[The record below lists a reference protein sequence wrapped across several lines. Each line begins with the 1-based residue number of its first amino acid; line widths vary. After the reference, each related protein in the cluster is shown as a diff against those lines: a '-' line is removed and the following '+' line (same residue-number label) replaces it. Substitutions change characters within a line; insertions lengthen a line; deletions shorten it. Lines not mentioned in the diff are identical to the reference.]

1 MPTTSSFFSTI
12 PMGASV
18 EVTEMCREYQLDKNP
33 LKANLSIGGY
43 YGEDGDIY
51 KFRVVT
57 KAERELIQS
66 PNHSY
71 LPPNGIPELNH
82 AVFKLAFGES
92 EEAWKHG
99 FCVQSI
105 GGTGPLRLGAEFLR
119 EHLDLKTAYYSDPTW
134 INHKHIFERAGFT
147 QVEPY
152 PYWNY
157 DTYEIDFEKLCHF
170 LKFEAKEKSVIILH
184 ASVHNPTG
192 MNLSKEQWKIVRD
205 IVRERALFPFF
216 DLAYHGFGDGGLNE
230 DSFPLRL
237 FKSSNIE
244 FFVSQSFG
252 KNLGLYGERIGF
264 LSGSINDENSIP
276 KIYSQMINVSRPM
289 YSNPARYGAAILAKV
304 LLDPSNFAS
313 WVQELKEV
321 RERLRL
327 IRKQMKNNLDKLA
340 PHVNWSG
347 ITQQTG
353 MFYFSNLEKKQGLQ
367 LKEDFHVYI
376 LPSSGRINLGGI
388 NSNNIDY
395 VCQSLA
401 KIVSIKS

>member
-1 MPTTSSFFSTI
+1 MDTLYNKSISSLKRKMPTTSSFFSTI

-18 EVTEMCREYQLDKNP
+18 E
-33 LKANLSIGGY
+33 
-43 YGEDGDIY
+43 DIMAKMETY
-51 KFRVVT
+51 T
-57 KAERELIQS
+57 NS
-66 PNHSY
+66 DY

-92 EEAWKHG
+92 EEAWNHG

-119 EHLDLKTAYYSDPTW
+119 EHLDLRQ
-134 INHKHIFERAGFT
+134 HIIRIPHGLIT
-147 QVEPY
+147 NIYLNVLDLLKSNPILIG
-152 PYWNY
+152 
-157 DTYEIDFEKLCHF
+157 TMTHMKLTLKSFCHF

-276 KIYSQMINVSRPM
+276 KIYSQMINV
-289 YSNPARYGAAILAKV
+289 N
-304 LLDPSNFAS
+304 PSNFAS

-340 PHVNWSG
+340 PHKRNR
-347 ITQQTG
+347 
-353 MFYFSNLEKKQGLQ
+353 
-367 LKEDFHVYI
+367 D
-376 LPSSGRINLGGI
+376 SS
-388 NSNNIDY
+388 
-395 VCQSLA
+395 
-401 KIVSIKS
+401 